1 MVVQR
6 FVVPCCAG
14 LTPVFLPISSRPLMV
29 RRLASQ
35 AGNVGSNPTGSTT
48 YASVAQLVEQPP
60 FKRQA
65 VGSSP
70 I

>member
-1 MVVQR
+1 MVVHR
-6 FVVPCCAG
+6 IVVPYCAG
-14 LTPVFLPISSRPLMV
+14 STPVFLPISSRPLMV

-35 AGNVGSNPTGSTT
+35 AGNVGSSPTGSTI

-65 VGSSP
+65 MGSSP